1 MTTIT
6 AIIAASVRAALEQV
20 APSCNVDLVSRA
32 AAANAAQALRGDPV
46 PAWVE
51 MVRAIGV
58 SDVSVAVRPGG
69 HYNARLVCSSVSAAT
84 DVAVMLGLGAPTL
97 VNNGERQWH
106 VSEGGDWETGDYVCV
121 LGPSE
126 VMCGCGRRV
135 A

>member
-1 MTTIT
+1 VTIT
-6 AIIAASVRAALEQV
+6 SIIAESVKAALDQV
-20 APSCNVDLVSRA
+20 APTANVDLISKA
-32 AAANAAQALRGDPV
+32 IAANAAQSLRTDPV

-51 MVRAIGV
+51 MVRAIGAAEV
-58 SDVSVAVRPGG
+58 TVTVRPDG
-69 HYNARLVCSSVSAAT
+69 YSARIVCESVSAAADIAT
-84 DVAVMLGLGAPTL
+84 LLGLGAPVQ